1 MNACWV
7 SQSDS
12 VSSNV
17 EMQSVMRVYLEE
29 NNLSRNNV
37 SFKRDIEKIVLLQ
50 GSIKIIVKFRT
61 EKLLWALFLSCTKPN
76 AVLWGAQ
83 NIAPENDCAAILKE
97 QFESLYFPE
106 M

>member
-1 MNACWV
+1 M
-7 SQSDS
+7 
-12 VSSNV
+12 
-17 EMQSVMRVYLEE
+17 YLEE

-37 SFKRDIEKIVLLQ
+37 SFKRDIEKI
-50 GSIKIIVKFRT
+50 IKIKINVKFRT
-61 EKLLWALFLSCTKPN
+61 EKLLWALFLSRTKPK

-97 QFESLYFPE
+97 QSESLYFPE

>member
-1 MNACWV
+1 MHFVRNVNYECLL
-7 SQSDS
+7 SQSVS

-50 GSIKIIVKFRT
+50 GSIKIIVKFRA
-61 EKLLWALFLSCTKPN
+61 EKLLWALFLSCTKPK
-76 AVLWGAQ
+76 AVL
-83 NIAPENDCAAILKE
+83 
-97 QFESLYFPE
+97 
-106 M
+106 